1 MKPMWKKYL
10 NSLDAIEN
18 LMRVYLEMRRHFQE
32 IGWSEK
38 DLDSPPYFESK
49 MYSYLDKFQ
58 NIRRAM
64 LQDLHERGFDVP
76 VEDFNSY
83 LREFMTKI
91 NELTPLSNVGY
102 KRDYS
107 GDEDN

>member
-1 MKPMWKKYL
+1 
-10 NSLDAIEN
+10 
-18 LMRVYLEMRRHFQE
+18 
-32 IGWSEK
+32 
-38 DLDSPPYFESK
+38 
-49 MYSYLDKFQ
+49 
-58 NIRRAM
+58 M

-102 KRDYS
+102 KRDDS
-107 GDEDN
+107 GDEDNQWNKIFEYQKNRIRHRDKKNVGRIQ